1 MRQKRLFSIG
11 ILCALLAIGTHIL
24 SAAEKARSR
33 VEIPKSIVEQ
43 VLNHAKL
50 QGFLHPEAPGRVPV
64 VISSHLINPR
74 LSIRK
79 FGKPVR
85 IVPDA
90 KLKSGAFLRF
100 TNFDVGQN
108 VANVRI
114 KYQSEG
120 MGGRFRFRQSKNGLW
135 KLIETEVWEN

>member
-50 QGFLHPEAPGRVPV
+50 QGFLHPEALGRVPV

-74 LSIRK
+74 LPIRK

-100 TNFDVGQN
+100 TNFDVGQTLPMLESSISLR
-108 VANVRI
+108 A
-114 KYQSEG
+114 
-120 MGGRFRFRQSKNGLW
+120 
-135 KLIETEVWEN
+135 WEAALGFVSRKTAYGNL